1 MADNDMVV
9 AGGVRYTKKDAE
21 ARGLKADSAA
31 HAKKIAFGEVP
42 VGTIAGTTKDQLGGQ
57 SVPAPLSTAGTNP
70 PPAKPE
76 TPATPDPKK

>member
-1 MADNDMVV
+1 MAETEMVV

-42 VGTIAGTTKDQLGGQ
+42 VGTIAGSDKDAKVAE
-57 SVPAPLSTAGTNP
+57 SVPAPLTTAAN
-70 PPAKPE
+70 E
-76 TPATPDPKK
+76 PKK